1 MLWGHGQAA
10 SNSHSL
16 WVSEMKR
23 ALERCVEEQ
32 VRKGGRQEGPTGMD
46 SEQGSCQEVSVVKRT
61 VHFMDVQKNVFWA
74 QSPISEKKA

>member
-1 MLWGHGQAA
+1 MGTWTGSIQQPQPLG
-10 SNSHSL
+10 L
-16 WVSEMKR
+16 RDER
-23 ALERCVEEQ
+23 ALERCVEEP
-32 VRKGGRQEGPTGMD
+32 VRKGGRQEEPTGVD